1 MTKAIIKNE
10 AATVRTSLGL
20 RDALFD
26 ELDALRDGTSNP
38 QKSQATAKLAVQII
52 NSVKMEIDY
61 GSSEDVINR
70 LAKTNNL
77 QLGTC

>member
-1 MTKAIIKNE
+1 MAKSKHE
-10 AATVRTSLGL
+10 KPTVRTSLGL

-26 ELDALRDGTSNP
+26 ELDALRAGTSNP

-61 GSSEDVINR
+61 NLSEMRVVDAVGAAGNIKLGS
-70 LAKTNNL
+70 
-77 QLGTC
+77 C

>member
-1 MTKAIIKNE
+1 MTDNKNE
-10 AATVRTSLGL
+10 LPTVRTSLGL

-61 GSSEDVINR
+61 N
-70 LAKTNNL
+70 LAETQTAIAIENTSNI
-77 QLGTC
+77 QLGSC